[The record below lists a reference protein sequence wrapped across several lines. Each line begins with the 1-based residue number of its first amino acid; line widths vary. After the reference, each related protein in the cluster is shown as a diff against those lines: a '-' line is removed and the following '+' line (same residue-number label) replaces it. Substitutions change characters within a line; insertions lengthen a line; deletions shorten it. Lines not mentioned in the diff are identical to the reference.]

1 MVPQDLKFTK
11 SHEWAKLDDAG
22 DVTVGISDYATR
34 QLGDIVYIELP
45 TVGTAVTGGGAFGA
59 VESVKAAVELYSP
72 VGGEVVA
79 ANNDVEDD
87 LDTISTDPYGQ
98 GWLMRVQASAPS
110 ELENLMAASD
120 YEAYLES
127 DECEGE
133 ADA

>member
-22 DVTVGISDYATR
+22 VVTVGISDYAAR

-45 TVGTAVTGGGAFGA
+45 AVGAAVTASGAFGA

-79 ANNDVEDD
+79 ANNEIEDD
-87 LDTISTDPYGQ
+87 LDTISTDSYGQ
-98 GWLMRVQASAPS
+98 GWLMRVQASDPA
-110 ELENLMAASD
+110 EFEGLMTASD

-127 DECEGE
+127 DECESE
-133 ADA
+133 ADG